1 MTIVNVAIDCTL
13 PAEEYEG
20 ILDTAGYVISYWACQ
35 TSIEPKAENSDEVI
49 YRVTEDETGT
59 EYVLDK
65 SKVEQAI
72 ADIIT
77 DRRWACDRFKPLKNA
92 ILNQEYG
99 EIDGDLADII
109 IQTACFGEVVYG

>member
-1 MTIVNVAIDCTL
+1 MTTVTVTIDCTL

-35 TSIEPKAENSDEVI
+35 ASIEPKAENSDEVI

-65 SKVEQAI
+65 SKVERAI
-72 ADIIT
+72 AKIIM
-77 DRRWACDRFKPLKNA
+77 DRQWASDPLKNA
-92 ILNQEYG
+92 ILDQEYG